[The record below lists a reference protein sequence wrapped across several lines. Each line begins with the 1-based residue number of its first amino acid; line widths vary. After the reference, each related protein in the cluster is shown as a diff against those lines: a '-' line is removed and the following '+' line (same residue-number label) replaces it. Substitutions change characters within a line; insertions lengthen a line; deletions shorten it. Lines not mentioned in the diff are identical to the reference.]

1 MSGSARGQLRAALRA
16 INWTE
21 ETSVKSAVWML
32 AACFSLATLAPA
44 APAADTVAYA
54 GAETA
59 PAPATAP
66 AEGAPP
72 SVQREKISEVHAT
85 VTAIDA
91 PTRMLTLKGSDGSSV
106 TFAVGP
112 EVKNFP
118 QIRVGDKVVVSYYQG
133 LAAEIEPKG
142 KPLSKVVDQIDMTTT
157 AQPGT
162 KPGAGAGTAT
172 HGTVVIEK
180 VDTKANTV
188 TFTRPDGTSRTLPV
202 ESQEGRD
209 FIAKLKKG
217 DQVEVLYVEAVAIEV
232 RKE

>member
-1 MSGSARGQLRAALRA
+1 M
-16 INWTE
+16 
-21 ETSVKSAVWML
+21 KSAVWMF
-32 AACFSLATLAPA
+32 AACFSLATLSCSASSESDKAGSAAAPDSAQSQAQAQAAPVADTAPA
-44 APAADTVAYA
+44 A
-54 GAETA
+54 
-59 PAPATAP
+59 ATAP
-66 AEGAPP
+66 AEGAQP
-72 SVQREKISEVHAT
+72 SVKREKLSEVHAT

-91 PTRMLTLKGSDGSSV
+91 PTRMLTLKGSDGSSA

-142 KPLSKVVDQIDMTTT
+142 KPLSKVVDQLDMTTT
-157 AQPGT
+157 AEPGT

>member
-1 MSGSARGQLRAALRA
+1 M
-16 INWTE
+16 
-21 ETSVKSAVWML
+21 KSAVWML
-32 AACFSLATLAPA
+32 AACFSLAILAPA

>member
-1 MSGSARGQLRAALRA
+1 M
-16 INWTE
+16 
-21 ETSVKSAVWML
+21 K
-32 AACFSLATLAPA
+32 
-44 APAADTVAYA
+44 
-54 GAETA
+54 
-59 PAPATAP
+59 
-66 AEGAPP
+66 
-72 SVQREKISEVHAT
+72 REKLSEVHAT

-91 PTRMLTLKGSDGSSV
+91 PTRMLTLKGSDGSSA

-142 KPLSKVVDQIDMTTT
+142 KPLSKVVDQLDMTTT
-157 AQPGT
+157 AEPGT
-162 KPGAGAGTAT
+162 KPAAGAGTAT
-172 HGTVVIEK
+172 HGTVVIDK